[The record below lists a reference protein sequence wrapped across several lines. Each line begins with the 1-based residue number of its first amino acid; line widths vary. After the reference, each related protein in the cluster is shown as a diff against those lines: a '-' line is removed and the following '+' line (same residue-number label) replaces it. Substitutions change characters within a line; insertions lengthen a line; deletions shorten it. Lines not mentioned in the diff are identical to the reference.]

1 MTHCQFG
8 FVRATLAS
16 CIGKDV
22 EKCKHVQIFSKASMH
37 PSHSLKSKDIINVI
51 EMSMPC
57 VPIVLHRR
65 SYESIEDIGVN
76 ELVEWRPD
84 SSMLVVATSGGHLL
98 LYNLGV
104 QTDQKGLYEQVDSP
118 HANLRRDSAELFIKE
133 VIPSLHLSL
142 EKEVGV
148 EGGITSM
155 VCIRDELMLATTRGH
170 ILRYRW
176 DGSENRDYCLDL
188 RRVPFCIDQQVSK
201 AIPIVEANT
210 YVVDIE
216 YSPLVGGFAI
226 VLNDGRAA
234 FLTASSLRFDPN
246 QVQGIWAQ
254 NIEDAT
260 CASVNHKY
268 RLIAFGRK
276 NSQGVVYCIDESTGG
291 LEVSHHIVLSSK
303 DYPGSPGLVL
313 GIRWTPDGCAMAIAW
328 ANGGLSLWSTFGA
341 LLMCTL
347 GWDYGL
353 HVDLNNFNPLHV
365 YSMEWSAEGYQLWMV
380 RRQPDHDPGGESGST
395 IDTVVQLDFVKSA
408 LTVNPCMSHLGHLYL
423 QGEDRLFVNL
433 GDNLMKVYHERPR
446 DQLSTRFNSEDV
458 FRDISNL
465 SVTNTLVGS
474 KQWIVV
480 PIPSAYSGTNW
491 PIRYTAIDS
500 DGQNIAVAGRTGLA
514 HYSLL
519 TRKWKLF
526 GNETQEKD
534 FVVTG
539 GLLWWRDYVVM
550 GCYSIVENKDEIRIY
565 PRDSRLDNAFMKVT
579 RVPTQVLLLN
589 MLRDRLITFCANG
602 QVSVYSLS
610 LQENHSQLEVTELQS
625 VDISALCVHPACVVS
640 VMLTALRTETGRH
653 ASKEVE
659 SIMLNVSGKL
669 LMVQREQHRPINHH
683 EENYDD
689 EYQSYTCSPPTVLA
703 SCVENVW
710 VPRKSRREKPHLTE
724 ALWLFCGA
732 HGMRVWL
739 PLFPRDGDKSHSFMS
754 KRIMLPFQLRIYPL
768 AILFEDAILLGAEN
782 DTMLYTSDSNSPFS
796 LPFCVLERTSQV
808 YLHQILRQLIR
819 RNLGYHAWEIA
830 RSCTNLPY
838 FPHSLELLLHELPD
852 PAPITEKAPNSGDQA
867 AVTMP
872 GLTKPIAPS
881 TSNSAPDDN
890 NDLDQAHTPPMMMEN
905 VVITMLRPDFLPVKV
920 TSWVIV
926 QYLLKKSKKHFVG
939 QVLEEEAT
947 SKEPIPDA
955 LLPSVI
961 EFIKEFP
968 VYQQTVVQCA
978 RKTEIALWPYLFSA
992 AGKPKDLFQE
1002 CLAKKHLDTAA
1013 SYLII
1018 LQNLEPSSISRQY
1031 ATLLLDA
1038 ALEQCK
1044 WDLSKDLVR
1053 FLRAIDPNDVESPR
1067 ASFILPSKYGVSAQ
1081 TPPVSPNEEDLSLV
1095 LGTMQVSRGRSFS
1108 TTTTPKVQQIEAGPN
1123 SVPAHHREVLR
1134 SNSGAGESS
1143 KSVPL
1148 RPHRL
1153 TDLGHFAAY
1162 LDFHLVS
1169 WLGRER
1175 DRVARVDDFVGVL
1188 KQLHSDFQWPY
1199 PTLQLPVSYYLPR
1212 KSSASGS
1219 SQVSPSSPTIEERMK
1234 SLTVDVIGGHL
1245 GSRVGDSGYTSY
1257 PGGHH
1262 DAFLMMPN
1270 SNLPVGL
1277 AGPMNYPHSM
1287 LLPSEYPSSA
1297 IVEAQL
1303 LPHLLQDESSVVSEE
1318 SSFWGEEREHY
1329 VSDSSDA
1336 RWNDIP
1342 SSFAL
1347 DQLTQELSSR
1357 GSAKAEVKLRYLLQ
1371 LFMEASCLEW
1381 SLIISVLLRDA
1392 MAVLR
1397 TVNAARSPDQSSE
1410 AVQRLKE
1417 GFQLLFQWSSTE
1429 CLGYK
1434 PFMMGLHPQVN
1445 VLNKLLTIKRQQQA
1459 LVRSTVPPPSPP
1471 KSRSR
1476 HSSTT
1481 QDGGSVGQPVSD
1493 CAPSSQSSRGVEEE
1507 STLMVTRERSADR
1520 GCELD
1525 IRNQLVMEA
1534 AKEKA
1539 IESSGCVVS

>member
-1 MTHCQFG
+1 MLSSTAEDG
-8 FVRATLAS
+8 
-16 CIGKDV
+16 
-22 EKCKHVQIFSKASMH
+22 E
-37 PSHSLKSKDIINVI
+37 I
-51 EMSMPC
+51 EPC

-408 LTVNPCMSHLGHLYL
+408 LTVNPC
-423 QGEDRLFVNL
+423 EDRLFVNL

-610 LQENHSQLEVTELQS
+610 LQENHSQPWFRM
-625 VDISALCVHPACVVS
+625 APY
-640 VMLTALRTETGRH
+640 
-653 ASKEVE
+653 
-659 SIMLNVSGKL
+659 KL
-669 LMVQREQHRPINHH
+669 L
-683 EENYDD
+683 D
-689 EYQSYTCSPPTVLA
+689 
-703 SCVENVW
+703 
-710 VPRKSRREKPHLTE
+710 
-724 ALWLFCGA
+724 
-732 HGMRVWL
+732 
-739 PLFPRDGDKSHSFMS
+739 
-754 KRIMLPFQLRIYPL
+754 
-768 AILFEDAILLGAEN
+768 
-782 DTMLYTSDSNSPFS
+782 
-796 LPFCVLERTSQV
+796 
-808 YLHQILRQLIR
+808 
-819 RNLGYHAWEIA
+819 
-830 RSCTNLPY
+830 
-838 FPHSLELLLHELPD
+838 
-852 PAPITEKAPNSGDQA
+852 
-867 AVTMP
+867 
-872 GLTKPIAPS
+872 
-881 TSNSAPDDN
+881 
-890 NDLDQAHTPPMMMEN
+890 
-905 VVITMLRPDFLPVKV
+905 
-920 TSWVIV
+920 
-926 QYLLKKSKKHFVG
+926 
-939 QVLEEEAT
+939 
-947 SKEPIPDA
+947 
-955 LLPSVI
+955 
-961 EFIKEFP
+961 
-968 VYQQTVVQCA
+968 
-978 RKTEIALWPYLFSA
+978 
-992 AGKPKDLFQE
+992 
-1002 CLAKKHLDTAA
+1002 
-1013 SYLII
+1013 
-1018 LQNLEPSSISRQY
+1018 
-1031 ATLLLDA
+1031 
-1038 ALEQCK
+1038 
-1044 WDLSKDLVR
+1044 
-1053 FLRAIDPNDVESPR
+1053 
-1067 ASFILPSKYGVSAQ
+1067 
-1081 TPPVSPNEEDLSLV
+1081 
-1095 LGTMQVSRGRSFS
+1095 
-1108 TTTTPKVQQIEAGPN
+1108 
-1123 SVPAHHREVLR
+1123 
-1134 SNSGAGESS
+1134 
-1143 KSVPL
+1143 
-1148 RPHRL
+1148 
-1153 TDLGHFAAY
+1153 
-1162 LDFHLVS
+1162 
-1169 WLGRER
+1169 
-1175 DRVARVDDFVGVL
+1175 
-1188 KQLHSDFQWPY
+1188 
-1199 PTLQLPVSYYLPR
+1199 
-1212 KSSASGS
+1212 
-1219 SQVSPSSPTIEERMK
+1219 
-1234 SLTVDVIGGHL
+1234 
-1245 GSRVGDSGYTSY
+1245 
-1257 PGGHH
+1257 
-1262 DAFLMMPN
+1262 
-1270 SNLPVGL
+1270 
-1277 AGPMNYPHSM
+1277 
-1287 LLPSEYPSSA
+1287 
-1297 IVEAQL
+1297 
-1303 LPHLLQDESSVVSEE
+1303 
-1318 SSFWGEEREHY
+1318 
-1329 VSDSSDA
+1329 
-1336 RWNDIP
+1336 
-1342 SSFAL
+1342 
-1347 DQLTQELSSR
+1347 
-1357 GSAKAEVKLRYLLQ
+1357 
-1371 LFMEASCLEW
+1371 
-1381 SLIISVLLRDA
+1381 
-1392 MAVLR
+1392 
-1397 TVNAARSPDQSSE
+1397 
-1410 AVQRLKE
+1410 
-1417 GFQLLFQWSSTE
+1417 
-1429 CLGYK
+1429 
-1434 PFMMGLHPQVN
+1434 
-1445 VLNKLLTIKRQQQA
+1445 NKLLDK
-1459 LVRSTVPPPSPP
+1459 L
-1471 KSRSR
+1471 
-1476 HSSTT
+1476 
-1481 QDGGSVGQPVSD
+1481 
-1493 CAPSSQSSRGVEEE
+1493 
-1507 STLMVTRERSADR
+1507 
-1520 GCELD
+1520 
-1525 IRNQLVMEA
+1525 
-1534 AKEKA
+1534 
-1539 IESSGCVVS
+1539 